1 MKQTVL
7 AKALALLT
15 ACTLTLSSGAVALAE
30 TNASSFV
37 SANSISSTEL
47 TLMTASNVPVESV
60 SISGRATLKAGE
72 SDYLT
77 VTVLP
82 STATNKTL
90 SWSSSVSSVATVN
103 SAGVVYAR
111 SAGQTLITATSTD
124 GTNIFD
130 YYLLTVTPAYDDD
143 TRVTK
148 VSITGKDSMKI
159 GETYAITYEVWPTTA
174 TNKALSFSS
183 SNTAVATV
191 SAQGVVTAVGAG
203 TATIVG
209 ASKDNSSI
217 VDSYELTVDALV
229 PVTTINVTGKA
240 SMTVGETYKFTAEV
254 LPADASNKSV
264 TWSSSNTNVATVNQN
279 GEVTVVASG
288 TAVITATSVYDNNVY
303 GSFLIGI
310 ENVPVTKIVLT
321 GNTGMVYKAT
331 QTIGAKVYPST
342 ASIQKLVWTSSNT
355 AIATVDQNGKV
366 TAQKKAGSTVIT
378 AAATDGSGT
387 KATFTVNVTKSV
399 IKVKSVSVTGRS
411 LIGVGESVQATASV
425 LPINAH
431 NQNLYWD
438 TDNASVA
445 TVDHETG
452 VVTGVAAGTAMIN
465 AIATDGT
472 LVRGGYTVTVIDNF
486 VKVTQVS
493 ASGNTDLYPG
503 AASYSSYEIWPANA
517 SDKTVTWTSSNA
529 NVATVNEYGVVS
541 AKAIGT
547 AVITATAND
556 GSGKSAN
563 YTVNVANTQVLVTKV
578 NVTGKPSMV
587 IGEVQYMSY
596 EIWPSD
602 ATDKTVSWSSN
613 NTKVATVSEY
623 GVVTGVSVGQATITA
638 TAKDGSKQSA
648 SFIVKVSNGITLV
661 TRLAVYGKT
670 SLTVGNVDYV
680 SYEAWPV
687 DATNKGVTYTSSNTK
702 VATVTTDGI
711 VTAVAAGSARIT
723 AKALDGSGVTAYY
736 DVTVGNVP
744 SVPVSQVG
752 VSGKG
757 SMMVGEVQYL
767 SYEIW
772 PTNATNKSVTYTSSN
787 TSVATVNQYGMVTA
801 KAVGT
806 TVITATAKDGS
817 GKSASLTVNVVPVTG
832 QVTKISI
839 YGTGTL
845 SIGATES
852 LSYEVWPADAVNKS
866 VTFTTSNKKVASVTE
881 SGVLTG
887 ISAGTATITAT
898 ANDGSGVKGTYIV
911 TVSKNTQKVT
921 KLEIYGKG
929 TLSVGEI
936 EYLAYAA
943 WPVDAANKTITYSSS
958 NTNVVTVNAN
968 GIVIA
973 QNIGTAVITATANDG
988 SGTKATYTVTV
999 SDGTAGDIPVTY
1011 VGVFG
1016 DTELV
1021 VGEVSYPAYEI
1032 LPINATV
1039 KTVTYSSSNTSVVTV
1054 TASGIVTAVGVGT
1067 ATVTATANDGSGKA
1081 ASYTVTVS
1089 ESIIN

>member
-15 ACTLTLSSGAVALAE
+15 ACTLALGTGAVALAE
-30 TNASSFV
+30 TNVASLASV
-37 SANSISSTEL
+37 SNISLTEF
-47 TLMTASNVPVESV
+47 TLMAASNVPVESV
-60 SISGRATLKAGE
+60 SISGRDTLKAGE

-82 STATNKTL
+82 TTATNKTL
-90 SWSSSVSSVATVN
+90 SWSSSVSTVATVN

-148 VSITGKDSMKI
+148 VSITGKESMKI
-159 GETYAITYEVWPTTA
+159 GETYPISYEVWPSTA

-191 SAQGVVTAVGAG
+191 SDTGVVTAVGAG
-203 TATIVG
+203 TATII
-209 ASKDNSSI
+209 ATSKDNTSI

-229 PVTTINVTGKA
+229 PVTTINVTGKD

-264 TWSSSNTNVATVNQN
+264 TWSSSNTNVATVNQS
-279 GEVTVVASG
+279 GEVTVIASG
-288 TAVITATSVYDNNVY
+288 TAIITATSVYDNNVY

-310 ENVPVTKIVLT
+310 ENVPVTMITLT
-321 GNTGMVYKAT
+321 GNNGMVYKAT
-331 QTIGAKVYPST
+331 QTIGAKVYPAT

-366 TAQKKAGSTVIT
+366 TAQKTAGSTIIT
-378 AAATDGSGT
+378 AAATDGSNV
-387 KATFTVNVTKSV
+387 KATFIINVTKNV
-399 IKVKSVSVTGRS
+399 IKVTSVTVSGRT
-411 LIGVGESVQATASV
+411 LIGVGESVQANASV
-425 LPINAH
+425 LPVNAH
-431 NQNLYWD
+431 NQNMYWD

-452 VVTGVAAGTAMIN
+452 VVTGVSAGTAMIN

-472 LVRGGYTVTVIDNF
+472 LVRGGYTVTVVNDF
-486 VKVTQVS
+486 VKVTQVG

-503 AASYSSYEIWPANA
+503 ATSYSSYEIWPANA
-517 SDKTVTWTSSNA
+517 SDKTVSWSSSNTS
-529 NVATVNEYGVVS
+529 VATVTAYGVVS

-556 GSGKSAN
+556 GSGKSAS
-563 YTVNVANTQVLVTKV
+563 YTVNVANTQVMVSKV

-587 IGEVQYMSY
+587 VGETQYMSY
-596 EIWPSD
+596 EIWPAN
-602 ATDKTVSWSSN
+602 ATDKTVSWSSS
-613 NTKVATVSEY
+613 NTKIAKVSEY
-623 GVVTGVSVGQATITA
+623 GVVTGVAIGQATITA

-648 SFIVKVSNGITLV
+648 SFIVKVGNGITLV

-670 SLTVGNVDYV
+670 SLTVGDVDYV

-687 DATNKGVTYTSSNTK
+687 DATNKGVTYSSSNSK
-702 VATVTTDGI
+702 VATVTAEGI
-711 VTAVAAGSARIT
+711 VTAVGAGSARIT

-736 DVTVGNVP
+736 DVAVSNVP
-744 SVPVSQVG
+744 PVPVSQVG
-752 VSGKG
+752 ISGKE

-767 SYEIW
+767 GYEIW
-772 PTNATNKSVTYTSSN
+772 PANATNKSVTYISSN

-806 TVITATAKDGS
+806 AVLTATAQDGS
-817 GKSASLTVNVVPVTG
+817 GKNASLTVNVVPVTG
-832 QVTKISI
+832 QVTQISI
-839 YGTGTL
+839 YGSGKL

-852 LSYEVWPADAVNKS
+852 LAYEVWPADAVNKS

-881 SGVLTG
+881 SGILTG

-898 ANDGSGVKGTYIV
+898 ANDGSGVKGTYTV

-929 TLSVGEI
+929 TLGVGEI

-958 NTNVVTVNAN
+958 NTNVATVNAS
-968 GIVIA
+968 GIVTA
-973 QNIGTAVITATANDG
+973 KNIGTAVITATANDG
-988 SGTKATYTVTV
+988 SGTKATYAVTV
-999 SDGTAGDIPVTY
+999 VGTVIDVPVTY

-1016 DTELV
+1016 DTDMT

-1032 LPINATV
+1032 LPANATV
-1039 KTVTYSSSNTSVVTV
+1039 KTVTYSSSNTSVVSV
-1054 TASGIVTAVGVGT
+1054 TANGIVTAVGVGT
-1067 ATVTATANDGSGKA
+1067 ATVTATANDGSGKS
-1081 ASYTVTVS
+1081 ASYTVTVHQ
-1089 ESIIN
+1089 